1 MRDCGLGTP
10 ATRANMIETL
20 IKRTYIDRKRNVLV
34 PTDKGI
40 RLIQGLPAEAL
51 RSAELTGSW
60 EARLERMR
68 RGEETRTAFM
78 ADIRGF
84 VATVV
89 AELQDAPAPQ
99 AHGIPCATCGKPM
112 RILPSTRRGD
122 FFHRCSDC
130 NLTLPI
136 VKTAG

>member
-1 MRDCGLGTP
+1 
-10 ATRANMIETL
+10 MIQKNWQDL
-20 IKRTYIDRKRNVLV
+20 IK
-34 PTDKGI
+34 PTKLDVQAGED
-40 RLIQGLPAEAL
+40 P
-51 RSAELTGSW
+51 
-60 EARLERMR
+60 R
-68 RGEETRTAFM
+68 R
-78 ADIRGF
+78 I
-84 VATVV
+84 ATVV

-130 NLTLPI
+130 NVTLPI